1 MIPEFWTTRSEA
13 YLAAILGER
22 VELPEPQTRL
32 EMFLAKIAGMDV
44 TPPEPQARA
53 EIYLASILGANV
65 ALPAPLSRVDFYL
78 AKIAGMD
85 VEIPEPLTRIDE
97 YLAEW
102 AENGSGEIVTVT
114 GTSPLVL
121 ANAMAHAIRKLVQYG
136 KCTTSGGDIY
146 CNNGK
151 LVALDDELPV
161 GYKRVLGFSCNNNA
175 MWKITGFKLRGSDT
189 VRVSFSVTAA
199 CNVWGCYQGASDDD
213 NYDLYAS
220 TSSGAK
226 YFRYGDGT
234 YLSYFA
240 PSDLGQRFDVVY
252 TPTGSTGMPQDS
264 TWEPMTFESAND
276 LMLGTT
282 ATSSSSA
289 KLKGSLYGDFIVDG
303 RLHLVP
309 CERVSDGVL
318 GYYDLIGE
326 TFYGPSTGFAGA
338 VSLGYDTSHL
348 TVLSVVG
355 TPEVLTI
362 GTQTAHVESLF
373 EVGGVADE
381 QDIISGVITRKVE
394 VSVSAGV
401 ITLSA
406 LATPVTEHTTPQPLS
421 TVEGSNT
428 VSWTAE
434 VSGTVKEVEYAQA
447 AAPSGD
453 NLVGSAVVGTA
464 KAG

>member
-1 MIPEFWTTRSEA
+1 MIPEFWTTRDEA
-13 YLAAILGER
+13 YLASILGES

-53 EIYLASILGANV
+53 EIYLAAILGANV
-65 ALPAPLSRVDFYL
+65 ALPTPLSRVDFYL

-85 VEIPEPLTRIDE
+85 VTPPEPLTRIDE

-136 KCTTSGGDIY
+136 KCSTSGGEIY

-151 LVALDDELPV
+151 LTAVDDELPA

-234 YLSYFA
+234 YLSYFSSA
-240 PSDLGQRFDVVY
+240 DLGQRFDVVY

-264 TWEPMTFESAND
+264 TWEPATFESAND

-318 GYYDLIGE
+318 GYYDLLGE
-326 TFYGPSTGFAGA
+326 TFYGPSTGFTGA
-338 VSLGYDTSHL
+338 VSLGYDNSHE

-362 GTQTAHVESLF
+362 GSQTATVQNLF

-381 QDIISGVITRKVE
+381 QDIISGTVTRKVE
-394 VSVSAGV
+394 VSVAGGV

-421 TVEGSNT
+421 TVEGTNT
-428 VSWTAE
+428 LSWTAE
-434 VSGTVKEVEYAQA
+434 VSGTVKEVEYAYV
-447 AAPSGD
+447 APSGD
-453 NLVGSAVVGTA
+453 NLVGTAKVGTA
-464 KAG
+464 QAG